1 MAREDKIASVVL
13 RKANESS
20 VETTIREIL
29 EALHWQDIIQPDS
42 RVNIKLNLSSINPE
56 TLQASNTDPAIIRVV
71 SRTFQERTS
80 NITLVESDGMRYSAE
95 EAFEKNGIYQLAD
108 ELGVEVRNLSR
119 EPQIYGVH
127 RLLEGFGLPSLLLEE
142 TDVFITLPVVKTH
155 ALTVFSGALKN
166 QWGCI
171 PRYDR
176 ILLHKHLDEL
186 IPVLNKFFKP
196 QLAIMDGIWGM
207 EGRGPTSG
215 KPRYMGVV
223 LGSRYP
229 ASLDATAMRLIGLDP
244 YSSRHVVL
252 SAGEEL
258 GPIDEDKIQIDGDF
272 GGLKT
277 QFEPAHL
284 DWAVRWMNE
293 FSRYPFFVHKILL
306 NRWLFRVSKSLVKAL
321 RSVGVV
327 R

>member
-1 MAREDKIASVVL
+1 MPSADVFIRKCSDDCIEDA
-13 RKANESS
+13 
-20 VETTIREIL
+20 IREL
-29 EALHWQDIIQPDS
+29 MEALAWSSIVDS
-42 RVNIKLNLSSINPE
+42 SALVSIKLNLSSI
-56 TLQASNTDPAIIRVV
+56 QPATMRAANIDKRIIEAVCTV
-71 SRTFQERTS
+71 LKERTPR
-80 NITLVESDGMRYSAE
+80 IVLVESDGMRYSAE
-95 EAFEKNGIYQLAD
+95 EAFEKNGIYSLAD
-108 ELGVEVRNLSR
+108 QLSVQVRNLSR
-119 EPQIYGVH
+119 EPQVYGVH
-127 RLLEGFGLPSLLLEE
+127 PLLEDFGLPRLLLED
-142 TDVFITLPVVKTH
+142 TDVFITLSVLKTH

-171 PRYDR
+171 PQYDR

-186 IPVLNKFFKP
+186 IPILNKLLKP

-215 KPRYMGVV
+215 KPRYMGVI

-229 ASLDATAMRLIGLDP
+229 ASLDATAMRLIGLNP

-252 SAGEEL
+252 SAGKQL
-258 GPIDEDKIQIDGDF
+258 GPIDEDQIEVDGDF
-272 GGLKT
+272 EGLKT

-293 FSRYPFFVHKILL
+293 LSRYPFFVHKILL
-306 NRWLFRVSKSLVKAL
+306 NPWLFRVSKSLVRAL